1 MPRTCMISCPCAS
14 TWSLATSKAYKEAT
28 DHIVSPVPSSGL
40 VADLQSDS
48 GRRVPEENLRPRWWW
63 ASLFK

>member
-1 MPRTCMISCPCAS
+1 MIRLP
-14 TWSLATSKAYKEAT
+14 LVLVPLHVRLLHQRRYKEAT

-40 VADLQSDS
+40 VADLQSAS
-48 GRRVPEENLRPRWWW
+48 GRCVPEENLRPRWWW